1 MAFRA
6 ARYLGIFSQISKT
19 RYYYP
24 SSLSSSSSSSF
35 STLEL
40 NSNNSSNCKQLE
52 KNNTNLDERFVLN
65 ELSDLLSINLKQPIN
80 YNEEKQIQKEEE
92 EDSSKRVGV
101 VVIDEFLTPADKLRG
116 VFLQKLNGKAAIE
129 SALTDI
135 HVDLTLEIVGE
146 VVNKGN
152 LGGEAMVDFFNW
164 AIKQPAMPRDL
175 RSYKVIL
182 KALGRRKYF
191 DYMEKIRREMI
202 KEEIKLDFETLE
214 VVMDSFV
221 RARLVSKAV
230 QLFENLEEFG
240 LKRETDSLNVLLM
253 CLCRRSHVGTAS
265 SVLNSKKGKIDFDRI
280 TFNVIIGAW
289 SKLGRIHEVERFIRE
304 MVDDGLSPDCSTFSY
319 LLEGLGRAGQIDDAV
334 EVFRKMSE
342 NECMPDTATYNVMI
356 SNFVSVGK
364 LDECMKYYRDMTAKN
379 SSPDMNTYTILIS
392 AFLKSRRV
400 ADALELF
407 DEMLDRGIHPNTGI
421 ITSFLEPLCSFGP
434 PHAATMIYKKA
445 RKVGCEISLKAYKL
459 LLMRL
464 SRFGKCGMV
473 LKVWDEMQSCGYSS
487 DMEVYEYVVNGL
499 CNIGQLEN
507 AVLVME
513 EALSKGFCPGK
524 IIYSKL
530 NNKLLNVNK
539 VERAY
544 RLFLKVKEARR
555 SENARRYWRA
565 NGWHF

>member
-1 MAFRA
+1 MNA
-6 ARYLGIFSQISKT
+6 GIDCLMGKTEEPGDFNPYSQAKYKQLNQRKLSILSL
-19 RYYYP
+19 Y
-24 SSLSSSSSSSF
+24 SSGVIAYSIISSS
-35 STLEL
+35 TEHLHCP
-40 NSNNSSNCKQLE
+40 SNDQQQSPPRVSQCEIE
-52 KNNTNLDERFVLN
+52 KD
-65 ELSDLLSINLKQPIN
+65 
-80 YNEEKQIQKEEE
+80 
-92 EDSSKRVGV
+92 EDSSKRVV
-101 VVIDEFLTPADKLRG
+101 VVDEFLTPAEKLRG
-116 VFLQKLNGKAAIE
+116 VFLQKLNGKAVIE
-129 SALTDI
+129 SALTDT
-135 HVDLTLEIVGE
+135 HVDLTLEVVGE
-146 VVNKGN
+146 VVNRGN
-152 LGGEAMVDFFNW
+152 LGGEAMVHFFNW
-164 AIKQPAMPRDL
+164 AIKQPAILRDL
-175 RSYKVIL
+175 KSYQVIL

-191 DYMEKIRREMI
+191 DYMEGILRKMI
-202 KEEIKLDFETLE
+202 KQEIKLDFETLE

-240 LKRETDSLNVLLM
+240 LKRETESLNVLLM

-265 SVLNSKKGKIDFDRI
+265 SVLNSKKGKIGFDRT
-280 TFNVIIGAW
+280 TFNVIIAGW
-289 SKLGRIHEVERFIRE
+289 SKLGRIKEVERFIRE

-334 EVFRKMSE
+334 EVFGKMSE

-356 SNFVSVGK
+356 SNFVSVGN

-379 SSPDMNTYTILIS
+379 SLPDMNTYTILIS

-407 DEMLDRGIHPNTGI
+407 DEMLDRGIYPNTGT

-434 PHAATMIYKKA
+434 PHAATIIYKKA

-530 NNKLLNVNK
+530 NNKLLNLNK

-544 RLFLKVKEARR
+544 RLFLKVKEARKC
-555 SENARRYWRA
+555 ENARRYWRA
-565 NGWHF
+565 TGWHF